1 MQPRLS
7 ALLDREMCNASHA
20 SLVAYFELVD
30 GSQAAA
36 GASPPGT
43 APEQSASPSQS
54 AVPERFVDL
63 RAGSIVM
70 PVAAA
75 LPGLVELVP
84 DDDGGPESRTDV
96 MNDPL
101 TTLLRDIR
109 AWRPRNA
116 STAQRGSARTRA
128 REGEDM
134 EVDSSDSGDS
144 GDEVPSEE
152 GEPSGDAGTPR
163 DVPARPPRDP
173 LAGQVSA
180 AEEGNGST
188 ANAAIVA
195 ALHDFPLA
203 PQQRAVATTLLQY
216 ALEWRTHRESRRGP
230 APRPPKLLVHGG
242 PGTGKTYTMTAV
254 DTALRRMGLPGLL
267 CCAFTASA
275 AILLP
280 SGGTPHSP
288 HVPLVQLPVCVR
300 SRATVHRPS
309 CIRCNDHLLPCA
321 SHHCGGRARRGVH
334 G

>member
-1 MQPRLS
+1 
-7 ALLDREMCNASHA
+7 
-20 SLVAYFELVD
+20 
-30 GSQAAA
+30 
-36 GASPPGT
+36 
-43 APEQSASPSQS
+43 
-54 AVPERFVDL
+54 
-63 RAGSIVM
+63 
-70 PVAAA
+70 
-75 LPGLVELVP
+75 
-84 DDDGGPESRTDV
+84 
-96 MNDPL
+96 
-101 TTLLRDIR
+101 
-109 AWRPRNA
+109 
-116 STAQRGSARTRA
+116 
-128 REGEDM
+128 M

-334 G
+334 GVTPPADADGCTVEAVADSTAVWRQVRRPARRRMSVPNPCCWCTALWPQVLQLQLGNNASIAGGQGADCGIHPHCAHHNSTAAGAVRQVHA